1 MKAREFLS
9 RIKYAVLSVDDKAEV
24 ILFGSRAR
32 GDNNKD
38 SDWDI
43 LVLTDKEANV
53 ALQNKIR
60 DKVYDIEL
68 EFVAPVS
75 TIIRS
80 KEEWESTAITPFY
93 KNVLREGKA
102 I

>member
-1 MKAREFLS
+1 MKTEEFLNK
-9 RIKYAVLSVDDKAEV
+9 IKYAVLSVDDKAEV

-32 GDNNKD
+32 GDSNKD

-43 LVLTDKEANV
+43 LVLTDKLADAV
-53 ALQNKIR
+53 LQNSIR
-60 DKVYDIEL
+60 DKVYHIEL
-68 EFVAPVS
+68 EYVVPVS

-80 KEEWESTAITPFY
+80 KKDWENIAITPFY
-93 KNVLREGKA
+93 KNILREGKP